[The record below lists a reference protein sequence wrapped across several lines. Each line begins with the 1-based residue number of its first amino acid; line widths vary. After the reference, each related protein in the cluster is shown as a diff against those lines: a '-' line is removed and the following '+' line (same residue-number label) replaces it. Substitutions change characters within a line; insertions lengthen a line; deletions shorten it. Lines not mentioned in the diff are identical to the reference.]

1 MSLLKT
7 SLIPFRANPQ
17 SCPYNY
23 RDEKFWWSLSLVV
36 RFDHWPHDL
45 IFRSWFLVDLFVVVT
60 APGTAPGTWPPLTRH
75 RSRSKD
81 WTLLLSGG
89 LDDMEVLRVLRQE
102 PEGLQ
107 VEDGTRWRVF
117 SQCRE
122 PRIHWMN
129 RTFFSVF
136 FGFNILWSSLIHL
149 KVQKT
154 KM

>member
-1 MSLLKT
+1 M
-7 SLIPFRANPQ
+7 
-17 SCPYNY
+17 
-23 RDEKFWWSLSLVV
+23 
-36 RFDHWPHDL
+36 
-45 IFRSWFLVDLFVVVT
+45 DLFVVVT

-107 VEDGTRWRVF
+107 VEDGTRWRIF
-117 SQCRE
+117 PKNM
-122 PRIHWMN
+122 PRAAN
-129 RTFFSVF
+129 PLDESNFFF
-136 FGFNILWSSLIHL
+136 CILWVQHPLIHL

-154 KM
+154 M